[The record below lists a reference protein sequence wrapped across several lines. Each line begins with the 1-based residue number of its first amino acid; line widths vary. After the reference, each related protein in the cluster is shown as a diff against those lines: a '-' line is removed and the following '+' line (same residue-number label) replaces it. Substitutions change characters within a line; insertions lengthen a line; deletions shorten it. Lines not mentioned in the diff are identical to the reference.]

1 MSQSPAS
8 EADMLVEVGRLLQQ
22 ARVQQNRSMQDLCK
36 TMGLRV
42 EQIEAVES
50 GNETYFKNT
59 THAFMLVVRLYA
71 KKLSVELP
79 AMPINDAQVVKR
91 QLSGTS
97 QEGPVLLRSQIAF
110 S

>member
-8 EADMLVEVGRLLQQ
+8 EADMLVEIGRLLQQ
-22 ARVQQNRSMQDLCK
+22 ARAQQNCSMQDMCK
-36 TMGLRV
+36 KMGLRI

-59 THAFMLVVRLYA
+59 THAFMLVARLYA

-79 AMPINDAQVVKR
+79 VMSFNEAQVVKR
-91 QLSGTS
+91 QLSGS
-97 QEGPVLLRSQIAF
+97 SKEIPLFLRSKIAL